1 MVGAVMLIPKERNG
15 MKPTLLSVKEIA
27 LVMGVSTQSI
37 RRSYWKGHIRA
48 FRVCKVLRFDLEHVR
63 QTFLANGLPASRAG
77 QKPGAT
83 GGDSRRRAGTISPRS
98 VKRGRNFQ
106 KRTRRRA

>member
-1 MVGAVMLIPKERNG
+1 
-15 MKPTLLSVKEIA
+15 MKSTLLSAKEIA

-63 QTFLANGLPASRAG
+63 RIFLANGLPGSHAG
-77 QKPGAT
+77 QKFRAI
-83 GGDSRRRAGTISPRS
+83 GGDSRRRARSISPRS

-106 KRTRRRA
+106 KSTRRRA

>member
-1 MVGAVMLIPKERNG
+1 

-37 RRSYWKGHIRA
+37 RRSYWKGDISA

-63 QTFLANGLPASRAG
+63 QIFLAKGLPGSHSG
-77 QKPGAT
+77 QTHRAT
-83 GGDSRRRAGTISPRS
+83 GGESRRRAKAQSPRS
-98 VKRGRNFQ
+98 VKRGRNFR
-106 KRTRRRA
+106 KSTRRRT